1 MRGMKKGT
9 TESTNEE
16 EGEKKEEG
24 CAEKGKGWGWRKWC
38 DNDVDE
44 GERVMLRL
52 NTARDDAA
60 GADTASAVTSKSV
73 STGEAFAAVR
83 RKRWESQY

>member
-24 CAEKGKGWGWRKWC
+24 CAEKGKGWG
-38 DNDVDE
+38 
-44 GERVMLRL
+44 
-52 NTARDDAA
+52 
-60 GADTASAVTSKSV
+60 
-73 STGEAFAAVR
+73 
-83 RKRWESQY
+83 